1 MKFEQEDP
9 RWLAQEFARNIVPDV
24 NNMELIDVVETYLA
38 GYWKGIAAATKKE
51 SVKHTN
57 SPPDL

>member
-1 MKFEQEDP
+1 MRFEQEDP

-24 NNMELIDVVETYLA
+24 NHMELIDVVEAYLA
-38 GYWKGIAAATKKE
+38 GYWKGVAESTKKE
-51 SVKHTN
+51 SVKHIN